1 MFENAINVKQA
12 IYFRVTQVTDQ
23 LFEFRLYSRVY
34 EEFKQSSICFNRKI
48 SLLDE
53 QLNVSRVPFL
63 PNLPG
68 VYLEREQFLVSY
80 LVYIKKRLVSTYPT
94 WFIFRKKVVSTYPTR
109 FELILS
115 LDQQSFWLFTWF
127 GLELKRQKPIRK
139 IYNNVKN
146 KKK

>member
-68 VYLEREQFLVSY
+68 VY
-80 LVYIKKRLVSTYPT
+80 
-94 WFIFRKKVVSTYPTR
+94 
-109 FELILS
+109 FEK
-115 LDQQSFWLFTWF
+115 
-127 GLELKRQKPIRK
+127 E
-139 IYNNVKN
+139 
-146 KKK
+146 

>member
-63 PNLPG
+63 PPG
-68 VYLEREQFLVSY
+68 VY
-80 LVYIKKRLVSTYPT
+80 
-94 WFIFRKKVVSTYPTR
+94 
-109 FELILS
+109 
-115 LDQQSFWLFTWF
+115 F
-127 GLELKRQKPIRK
+127 GKE
-139 IYNNVKN
+139 
-146 KKK
+146 